1 MKNPMDALFPKKVP
15 TTPVPGGQKDA
26 PAPITIKPGKD
37 TTMNAVKPQKT
48 THADDSTQRYLPFS
62 EVRDNVIIMK
72 DGSARMVLKVEA
84 VNFLLKSE
92 QEQDSMIYSFQHF
105 LNALQFPI
113 QILIRSLKVDIEGYL
128 TRLKNLTAGQTNP
141 LLKDQSERY
150 VEFLTNLVSVA
161 QIMKKEFYIIV
172 PHDEVNDQSVSPR
185 GMFQMVKSFWSGVSQ
200 TVTYDEVRRNLARID
215 YLKKRLTEKCGIVK
229 WSLEFVGLKS
239 QILGKDQLIELMISY
254 YDPKVNSVA
263 KVLDKEAHYDIVG

>member
-1 MKNPMDALFPKKVP
+1 MKNPFKKSDPKKTP
-15 TTPVPGGQKDA
+15 DLQTPVDTKPVE
-26 PAPITIKPGKD
+26 IKQGKD
-37 TTMNAVKPQKT
+37 TTVTSVKPTKEI
-48 THADDSTQRYLPFS
+48 HADDSTQRYLPFS
-62 EVRDNVIIMK
+62 EIRDNIVIMK
-72 DGSARMVLKVEA
+72 DGSARIVLKVEA

-92 QEQDSMIYSFQHF
+92 PEQDSIIYSFQHF

-128 TRLKNLTAGQTNP
+128 NRLKTITAGQKNQ

-150 VEFLTNLVSVA
+150 IEFLTNLVNVA

-172 PHDEVNDQSVSPR
+172 PHDEVEDKSVAPK
-185 GMFQMVKSFWSGVSQ
+185 GMFQIVKSFFSGVSQ
-200 TVTYDEVRRNLARID
+200 TVTYDEIRKNLARVD
-215 YLKKRLTEKCGIVK
+215 YLKKRLTEKANMVK
-229 WSLEFVGLKS
+229 GSLEFVGLKS
-239 QILGKDQLIELMISY
+239 EILSKDQLIELMISY